1 MFIDTRSSR
10 GSLIFWACCDSVGL
24 VSTMGQVLAGTFAR
38 LVGWWSSSAS
48 SSSWR
53 AWMLTGSYR
62 RILGLLSNVK
72 RTVNYWQETCIQS
85 PCKWFMMIVS
95 LVKIPRSN
103 LIFLL
108 GQIVKMSGSALNV
121 LTFSVYFQSSQ
132 GMSRT
137 CRLRPS
143 SLAPGGTCRE
153 MNRPRNNEGRYSCL
167 QNEVCHEIYVR
178 QVQHCKIT
186 SLSLPLSPWCN

>member
-1 MFIDTRSSR
+1 MFIDNRSSR

-24 VSTMGQVLAGTFAR
+24 GMHDGSSTGRHLCKVGRLMVELCIILVLKRMNA
-38 LVGWWSSSAS
+38 
-48 SSSWR
+48 
-53 AWMLTGSYR
+53 YR

-72 RTVNYWQETCIQS
+72 GTVNYWQETCIQS
-85 PCKWFMMIVS
+85 KWFMMIHS
-95 LVKIPRSN
+95 DVKIPRSN

-153 MNRPRNNEGRYSCL
+153 MNRPHNNEGRYSCL
-167 QNEVCHEIYVR
+167 QNELCHEIYV
-178 QVQHCKIT
+178 QVQYCKIT
-186 SLSLPLSPWCN
+186 SLSLSLSPWCN